1 MIEDNRPRVKSKAS
15 TNFIERIAKLLYTQ
29 EGLRES

>member
-15 TNFIERIAKLLYTQ
+15 TQFIEKTAKPPMGRRI
-29 EGLRES
+29 